1 VSAGTETVFAK
12 YTVVLALVGVIPS
25 APAVVRPSI
34 NKSTSA
40 AFVPSTFATD
50 ILFIF
55 KILSESTVIKVEVV
69 VDDKLKPILPALIVA
84 TFTIFG
90 FAIIVSFYPKIKA
103 NAIAFPV
110 DIGEESKVN

>member
-1 VSAGTETVFAK
+1 MSTTIRVVSAGTETVFAK

-55 KILSESTVIKVEVV
+55 KIFSASTVIKV
-69 VDDKLKPILPALIVA
+69 
-84 TFTIFG
+84 
-90 FAIIVSFYPKIKA
+90 
-103 NAIAFPV
+103 
-110 DIGEESKVN
+110 